1 MRHPASFSL
10 AFLRPTKER
19 LMGTFSADIRAWVEK
34 TKDDADKVV
43 RFALTTLDGKL
54 VQRSPVGDAK
64 YWKNP
69 PPKGYSGGAFRGAW
83 AVAIGSPASGGT
95 GIIDK
100 DGSATIAA
108 HASIIAQAKA
118 GQVQYIT
125 NALPYAKRLEQGWSR
140 QAPVGLVAL
149 TVVEWNNIVDA
160 AVNGVRAGTSA
171 DDFAQGFRTYSQ

>member
-1 MRHPASFSL
+1 
-10 AFLRPTKER
+10 
-19 LMGTFSADIRAWVEK
+19 MGTFSADIRAWVEK

-43 RFALTTLDGKL
+43 RFALLTLDGKL

-64 YWKNP
+64 YWKHP
-69 PPKGYSGGAFRGAW
+69 APAGYSGGRFKGSW
-83 AVAIGSPASGGT
+83 MVSIGSPST
-95 GIIDK
+95 GISRMIDK
-100 DGSATIAA
+100 DGSATLAA
-108 HASIIAQAKA
+108 HASVISSAKA
-118 GQVQYIT
+118 GEIQYIVNNT
-125 NALPYAKRLEQGWSR
+125 PYAKRLEQGWSR